1 MKLFEKIKVTKFFDA
16 LAKKTRH
23 TEKKYGGECGK
34 EVFVRRTINKWLKN
48 KRLIIYKESE
58 QTGIEYKQYVSITNI
73 QYVLGFGDRL
83 AINLYDVSKPFDI
96 FNTLRLGHNG
106 ILRLEGSWDIDKTQ
120 FDLLISM
127 FNLDLPKTEFTFKAY
142 DWGMFDE
149 KVNKDGDLESMT
161 TSKTF
166 LAQTEKEAYKLK
178 DKFEKENDG
187 KFMILPNLISPK
199 N

>member
-1 MKLFEKIKVTKFFDA
+1 
-16 LAKKTRH
+16 
-23 TEKKYGGECGK
+23 
-34 EVFVRRTINKWLKN
+34 
-48 KRLIIYKESE
+48 
-58 QTGIEYKQYVSITNI
+58 
-73 QYVLGFGDRL
+73 
-83 AINLYDVSKPFDI
+83 
-96 FNTLRLGHNG
+96 
-106 ILRLEGSWDIDKTQ
+106 
-120 FDLLISM
+120 
-127 FNLDLPKTEFTFKAY
+127 
-142 DWGMFDE
+142 MFDE